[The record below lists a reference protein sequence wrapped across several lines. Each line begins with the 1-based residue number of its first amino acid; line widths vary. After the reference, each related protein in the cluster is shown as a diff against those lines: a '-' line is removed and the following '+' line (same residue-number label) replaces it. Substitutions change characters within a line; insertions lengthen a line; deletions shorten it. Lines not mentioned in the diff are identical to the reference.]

1 MKNPGKY
8 IREAYMSALTGLT
21 YGGNTIAVYEFLPI
35 ETLPDNYVYINSID
49 YTQVGN
55 NQLFIHTSSITL
67 DVVTRQYKKLDYDTV
82 DGISQEVQD
91 LILTHP
97 FSTLQNADFQFMNPT
112 LESGRYIIEQDSATH
127 YIRNI
132 IRFSQT
138 VIQK

>member
-21 YGGNTIAVYEFLPI
+21 YGGNAIAVYEFLPI

-112 LESGRYIIEQDSATH
+112 LESGRYLIEQDSATH
-127 YIRNI
+127 YVRNI

>member
-8 IREAYMSALTGLT
+8 IREAYMAALTGLT
-21 YGGNTIAVYEFLPI
+21 YEGNTIAVYEFLPI
-35 ETLPDNYVYINSID
+35 ETLPDNYVFINSID

-127 YIRNI
+127 YVRNI

>member
-8 IREAYMSALTGLT
+8 IREAYMAALTGLT
-21 YGGNTIAVYEFLPI
+21 YEGNTIAVYEFLPI

>member
-21 YGGNTIAVYEFLPI
+21 YEGNTIAVYEFLPI

-127 YIRNI
+127 YVRNI

>member
-1 MKNPGKY
+1 M
-8 IREAYMSALTGLT
+8 AALTGLT
-21 YGGNTIAVYEFLPI
+21 YEGNTIAVYEFLPI

-112 LESGRYIIEQDSATH
+112 LESGRYLIEQDSATH
-127 YIRNI
+127 YVRNI

>member
-1 MKNPGKY
+1 M
-8 IREAYMSALTGLT
+8 AALTGLT
-21 YGGNTIAVYEFLPI
+21 YEGNAIAVYEFLPI

-91 LILTHP
+91 IILTHP

-112 LESGRYIIEQDSATH
+112 LESGRYLIEQDSATH
-127 YIRNI
+127 YVRNI